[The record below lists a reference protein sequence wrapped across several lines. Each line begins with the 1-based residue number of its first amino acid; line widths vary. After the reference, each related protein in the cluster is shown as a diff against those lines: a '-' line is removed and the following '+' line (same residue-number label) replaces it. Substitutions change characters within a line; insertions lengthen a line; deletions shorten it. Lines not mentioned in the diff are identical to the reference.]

1 MTTVYDVPADE
12 LVKAVAEKLKKM
24 RAIAMPRWC
33 VHVKTGVS
41 KELPP
46 MQKDWWYIRCASILR
61 QIYIN
66 GPVGVSR
73 LRTTYGGRQRR
84 GVKREHFRKGSGK
97 IIRVALTQLEDAG
110 LVVKTKEGRKIS
122 PKGQSL
128 LDNTAHEVR
137 MRLLQEGRLAEPAWL
152 KRSEEA
158 ESTAVK
164 ASEAKADEEEV
175 KS

>member
-12 LVKAVAEKLKKM
+12 LVRAVAEKLKKM

-33 VHVKTGVS
+33 VHVKTGVA

-73 LRTTYGGRQRR
+73 LRTRYGGRQRR

-110 LVVKTKEGRKIS
+110 LVVKTKEARKIS

-137 MRLLQEGRLAEPAWL
+137 MRLMQEGRLAEPAWL

>member
-33 VHVKTGVS
+33 VHVKTGVA

-73 LRTTYGGRQRR
+73 LRTRYGGRQRR

-137 MRLLQEGRLAEPAWL
+137 MRLMQEGRLAELPWL

-158 ESTAVK
+158 ESAAGK
-164 ASEAKADEEEV
+164 QSEA
-175 KS
+175 

>member
-33 VHVKTGVS
+33 VHVKTGVA

-73 LRTTYGGRQRR
+73 LRTRYGGRQRR

-97 IIRVALTQLEDAG
+97 IIRVVLTQLEDAG

-137 MRLLQEGRLAEPAWL
+137 MRLMQEGRLTEPAWL

-158 ESTAVK
+158 ESTAVN